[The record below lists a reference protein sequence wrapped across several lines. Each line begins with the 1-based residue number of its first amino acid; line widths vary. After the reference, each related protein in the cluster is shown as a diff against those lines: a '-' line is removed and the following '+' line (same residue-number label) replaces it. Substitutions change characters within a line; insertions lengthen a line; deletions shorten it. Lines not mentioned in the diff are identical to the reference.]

1 MRGKG
6 GRKKRDV
13 SVGRSSGGGNK
24 GEREVPHEATMRE
37 RNILKREIKMIAL

>member
-13 SVGRSSGGGNK
+13 RGGGGNK
-24 GEREVPHEATMRE
+24 GEQEVPHEATMRE
-37 RNILKREIKMIAL
+37 RNILKREIKIRTL